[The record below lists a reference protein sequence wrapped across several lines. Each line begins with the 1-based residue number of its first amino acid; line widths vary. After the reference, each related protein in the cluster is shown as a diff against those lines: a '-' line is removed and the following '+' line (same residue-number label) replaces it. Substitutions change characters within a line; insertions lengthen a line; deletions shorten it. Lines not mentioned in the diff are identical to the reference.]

1 MFGDET
7 QTYMLVFLSFA
18 LVVGLI
24 VCLMGGSFLLMWGV
38 FKLIKFLRGL
48 DKRAEADE
56 LLRAE
61 WYPIVDYDGH
71 TMPHLGEMQP
81 RETRK
86 EPRISAETMP
96 GLMYLAG
103 RPIEARSDESD
114 YFPLVSIMHHQM

>member
-7 QTYMLVFLSFA
+7 QSYMLVFLSFA
-18 LVVGLI
+18 LVIGLI
-24 VCLMGGSFLLMWGV
+24 VCLVGAVAGSAFMILQIV
-38 FKLIKFLRGL
+38 KLIRRGN
-48 DKRAEADE
+48 RRIEADE